1 MWRKWK
7 VWIPKERKNT
17 EKYRISHAWKKNGE
31 GEKDLCIS
39 ESNKDEKTQRKSSTS
54 LLRNQIWTLLW
65 VFLIQFQ
72 HQKAMNNEY

>member
-1 MWRKWK
+1 MEEVKSLDSKRTQEYWK
-7 VWIPKERKNT
+7 VSYFKCME
-17 EKYRISHAWKKNGE
+17 KNGE

-39 ESNKDEKTQRKSSTS
+39 ESNKDEKTQLKSSTS